1 MLTGTIT
8 LRDVDARDLPIFFAH
23 QRDPEAT
30 RMAAFPPRDHDA
42 FMAHWTKLLGDPAL
56 LTKTILVGTEV
67 AGNLGSW
74 TQSGERLI
82 GYWLGRE
89 YWGQGIASAALRQFL
104 ALIATRPLTAHV
116 AKHNLAS
123 LRVLQKCGFTIAG
136 EDTYALPP
144 NDAPCEEYILTLGAT

>member
-1 MLTGTIT
+1 MGC
-8 LRDVDARDLPIFFAH
+8 
-23 QRDPEAT
+23 
-30 RMAAFPPRDHDA
+30 
-42 FMAHWTKLLGDPAL
+42 
-56 LTKTILVGTEV
+56 
-67 AGNLGSW
+67 
-74 TQSGERLI
+74 
-82 GYWLGRE
+82 GRE

-136 EDTYALPP
+136 EDTYSLTP